1 MGSMIAGVGDV
12 LFAASAAS
20 RITTTVLGVIVA
32 VGISAIVFIGA
43 NRLFDLALRRW
54 SIFSALIG
62 GLSALAIFGLMWGNR
77 LIDQPVTVTAVA
89 VIVGAA
95 AGFALSMTAVQ
106 SLHLAIGATG
116 GVILGGLVGISI
128 KPEYL
133 PAVELLALLVTVAVG
148 LGIGALLWV
157 GRGRRAVLARPLLLW
172 GSIGWLFGAW
182 LFPTLGSGTRAWAV
196 IAAVIFAAGI
206 GAWVGT
212 FPLPD
217 QVMKVDIAFGSR
229 KYIFLA
235 PALAFVGM
243 TLVIPLIRTVWLS
256 LLTGTPTKL
265 VWTGLTNYGEVFTD
279 PTILDLSNWTDFFT
293 SKLLWVGVVVL
304 ITAFVVA
311 RISGKRMGQT
321 IGINGGSLSAFA
333 GGVILVGF
341 ALFSVMRGTISN
353 NLWWIFAVVIFAVG
367 MGLAVAV
374 LADRSKGENI
384 AKSLIFMPMAI
395 SFVGASIIWRFM
407 YIARPPQKAQT
418 GVLNF
423 LWVKVG
429 EWSNSSTATA
439 IIVVILGLIL
449 AGSIFIMWRGRLA
462 QMPAVSA
469 GAFVFAL
476 PIVWLIYRFLGP
488 GLGGF
493 QVIEATGDTIAQPI
507 LFLTESPFNNFWL
520 MIVFIWIQ
528 TGFAMVI
535 LSAAIKAVPSELI
548 EAAHIDGATES
559 QVFWRL
565 TIPQIAPTIGVVV
578 TTMIVVVLK
587 VFDVPKVMTNG
598 NFDTQVLANE
608 MWQRAFTELDFGM
621 GSAIA
626 IVLFLAVLPIMWLNV
641 RRIQRQRAAS

>member
-1 MGSMIAGVGDV
+1 MIAGIGNV

-20 RITTTVLGVIVA
+20 RITTTVLGIIAA

-43 NRLFDLALRRW
+43 NKLFDLAPRSW

-62 GLSALAIFGLMWGNR
+62 GLSALAVFGLLWGNR

-89 VIVGAA
+89 VVVGAA

-116 GVILGGLVGISI
+116 GVIVGGLVGIFI

-133 PAVELLALLVTVAVG
+133 PAVELLALLVAVAVG

-172 GSIGWLFGAW
+172 GSIGWLFGTW

-217 QVMKVDIAFGSR
+217 QVMKVDVAFGSR

-243 TLVIPLIRTVWLS
+243 TLVIPLVRTIWLS

-265 VWTGLTNYGEVFTD
+265 AWTGLTNYGEIFTD
-279 PTILDLSNWTDFFT
+279 PTILDLSNWTEFFT

-304 ITAFVVA
+304 IAAFVVA
-311 RISGKRMGQT
+311 RVSGKRMGQT
-321 IGINGGSLSAFA
+321 VGINGGSLSAFA

-341 ALFSVMRGTISN
+341 ALFSVIRGTISN
-353 NLWWIFAVVIFAVG
+353 NLWWIFAVVIFAAG
-367 MGLAVAV
+367 MGLAIAV

-418 GVLNF
+418 GVFNF
-423 LWVKVG
+423 IWVKIG

-449 AGSIFIMWRGRLA
+449 AGLIFIMWRGRLA

-469 GAFVFAL
+469 GAFVLAL

-493 QVIEATGDTIAQPI
+493 QVIEATGDIIAQPI

-520 MIVFIWIQ
+520 MVVFIWIQ

-559 QVFWRL
+559 QVFWGL

-578 TTMIVVVLK
+578 TTMIVTVLK

-621 GSAIA
+621 GSALA
-626 IVLFLAVLPIMWLNV
+626 IVLFLGVLPIMWLNI
-641 RRIQRQRAAS
+641 RRIQRQRAAN